1 MEHMLKENLM
11 NIAGLKERI
20 TRLEARNQEV
30 ARQNEDLRQGAL
42 DGIEMAKSVD
52 DLSRER
58 EILTIDIAD
67 KALVIRRL
75 LEDNNNLHLELQQAQ
90 EAAQR
95 LIRST

>member
-75 LEDNNNLHLELQQAQ
+75 LEDNNNLHLELHQAQ